1 MKGRIY
7 EALDNRAVATDCYK
21 QALHCDVYSYQA
33 FEALVQ
39 NQMLSA
45 AEGIKVCMYKFHV
58 IIDTSNFMIH
68 IIWIEKELLESLPF
82 AEQCTEAE
90 AELLR
95 LLYESK
101 LKKYQEPNTKQPLAT
116 CSVMGVLVTDRL
128 LGNLDMEVTEAERLY
143 YNCDY
148 HKCFSLTER

>member
-45 AEGIKVCMYKFHV
+45 AEGNVEVYKLHTKVK
-58 IIDTSNFMIH
+58 IITIH
-68 IIWIEKELLESLPF
+68 II
-82 AEQCTEAE
+82 
-90 AELLR
+90 
-95 LLYESK
+95 
-101 LKKYQEPNTKQPLAT
+101 
-116 CSVMGVLVTDRL
+116 
-128 LGNLDMEVTEAERLY
+128 
-143 YNCDY
+143 
-148 HKCFSLTER
+148 

>member
-45 AEGIKVCMYKFHV
+45 AEGSIEMYWHKFYIKIK
-58 IIDTSNFMIH
+58 IIIIH

-82 AEQCTEAE
+82 GEQCTEAE
-90 AELLR
+90 AEFLQ

-128 LGNLDMEVTEAERLY
+128 LGNLDMEITEAERLY

>member
-45 AEGIKVCMYKFHV
+45 AEGSIEINC
-58 IIDTSNFMIH
+58 IGINFI
-68 IIWIEKELLESLPF
+68 
-82 AEQCTEAE
+82 
-90 AELLR
+90 
-95 LLYESK
+95 
-101 LKKYQEPNTKQPLAT
+101 
-116 CSVMGVLVTDRL
+116 
-128 LGNLDMEVTEAERLY
+128 
-143 YNCDY
+143 
-148 HKCFSLTER
+148 

>member
-1 MKGRIY
+1 MY
-7 EALDNRAVATDCYK
+7 EAMDNRAVATECYK

-45 AEGIKVCMYKFHV
+45 AEGLKINIFFLQ
-58 IIDTSNFMIH
+58 IIHATTIFIYLLLFS
-68 IIWIEKELLESLPF
+68 ERELLDSLPF
-82 AEQCTEAE
+82 AEQCKEAD
-90 AELLR
+90 AELLK

-101 LKKYQEPNTKQPLAT
+101 LKKYHAPADNNLLVSCGA
-116 CSVMGVLVTDRL
+116 LVTDRL
-128 LGNLDMEVTEAERLY
+128 RNNLDMQVSEAERLY

-148 HKCFSLTER
+148 HQCFTLTEK